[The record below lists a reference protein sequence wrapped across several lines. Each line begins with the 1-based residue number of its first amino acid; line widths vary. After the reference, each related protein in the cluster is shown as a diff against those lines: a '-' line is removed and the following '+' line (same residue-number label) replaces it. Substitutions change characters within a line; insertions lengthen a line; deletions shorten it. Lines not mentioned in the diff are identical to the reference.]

1 MPAPRSR
8 GDSCRRQASR
18 AGARVA
24 ACRNCA
30 PRRRRCDSLL
40 LPFPVVTWT
49 APLAARESP
58 RAPLFH
64 TESLAAYAHR
74 EASSGVRLDPRSTSR
89 TPSRRIQRNR
99 CANGPRCG
107 APERGEGSP
116 PLSARGRIPPDSLR
130 RRRYRFGHVSKSR
143 AISPYSRTHD
153 TERTHPRRGTRLR
166 PNDRARRARDPQR
179 ITRDLRERLEWD
191 GPRAKRNALASAKC
205 LPAMRTRPPFRRDRR
220 RGTSPT
226 TSARCRMVGRRDR
239 SATGHE
245 SSLRSQ
251 SIRKAYPSTV
261 RRGQRPGR
269 NGRSLATR
277 PSHRDDGSHVKM
289 MGVCAGASFAELC
302 GGGRGRCP
310 ATRKSKS
317 QGCVAGADC
326 TRDRTRLLYLERER
340 STACSNANV
349 CPPSVRDGPS
359 WRRRSPPN
367 S

>member
-1 MPAPRSR
+1 
-8 GDSCRRQASR
+8 
-18 AGARVA
+18 
-24 ACRNCA
+24 
-30 PRRRRCDSLL
+30 
-40 LPFPVVTWT
+40 
-49 APLAARESP
+49 
-58 RAPLFH
+58 
-64 TESLAAYAHR
+64 
-74 EASSGVRLDPRSTSR
+74 
-89 TPSRRIQRNR
+89 
-99 CANGPRCG
+99 
-107 APERGEGSP
+107 
-116 PLSARGRIPPDSLR
+116 
-130 RRRYRFGHVSKSR
+130 
-143 AISPYSRTHD
+143 
-153 TERTHPRRGTRLR
+153 
-166 PNDRARRARDPQR
+166 
-179 ITRDLRERLEWD
+179 
-191 GPRAKRNALASAKC
+191 
-205 LPAMRTRPPFRRDRR
+205 MRTRPPFRRDRR